1 MLVDMNA
8 PDIFLTDFEITE
20 TTEFFHAVLGRCLI
34 VATRFDSLCDHACVL
49 TRFKSGELSLSELEE
64 EVVKFRTLA
73 SNIHKIVPKDMLPE
87 LFDIFDKARIA
98 RNSIAHGLCKGLT
111 GCIDTKVTD
120 LDFIQ
125 MVQEV
130 IEPMA
135 LADYW
140 ISYYL
145 SKLNQ
150 EPLLQIKPENY
161 QNNFLKW
168 ALDCNS
174 EYWIPSPPYPYKI

>member
-1 MLVDMNA
+1 MND

-34 VATRFDSLCDHACVL
+34 VATRFDSLCDHTCLV
-49 TRFKSGELSLSELEE
+49 TRFKIGELSLSVLKD

-73 SNIHKIVPKDMLPE
+73 SNIHKMFPQDMFPE
-87 LFDIFDKARIA
+87 LFDIFDEARIA

-120 LDFIQ
+120 LEFIQ

-130 IEPMA
+130 IKPIA
-135 LADYW
+135 LADCW
-140 ISYYL
+140 ISYFL

-161 QNNFLKW
+161 QKKILNW
-168 ALDCNS
+168 VLDCNS

>member
-1 MLVDMNA
+1 MVLDYGF
-8 PDIFLTDFEITE
+8 IFGEANYNPLPCSKIHHE
-20 TTEFFHAVLGRCLI
+20 RS
-34 VATRFDSLCDHACVL
+34 TR
-49 TRFKSGELSLSELEE
+49 
-64 EVVKFRTLA
+64 
-73 SNIHKIVPKDMLPE
+73 P
-87 LFDIFDKARIA
+87 
-98 RNSIAHGLCKGLT
+98 RNSIAHGLCKGLA

-120 LDFIQ
+120 LEFIQ

-130 IEPMA
+130 IEPIA

-161 QNNFLKW
+161 QNKFLKW
-168 ALDCNS
+168 VLDCNS

>member
-1 MLVDMNA
+1 HSIAKNGSSAECHTFSVNRGLVN
-8 PDIFLTDFEITE
+8 TY
-20 TTEFFHAVLGRCLI
+20 
-34 VATRFDSLCDHACVL
+34 
-49 TRFKSGELSLSELEE
+49 
-64 EVVKFRTLA
+64 
-73 SNIHKIVPKDMLPE
+73 PKDMLPE

-98 RNSIAHGLCKGLT
+98 RNSIAHGLCKGLA

-120 LDFIQ
+120 LEFIQ

-130 IEPMA
+130 IEPIA

-161 QNNFLKW
+161 QNKFLKW
-168 ALDCNS
+168 VLDCNS

>member
-1 MLVDMNA
+1 MLVDMND

-20 TTEFFHAVLGRCLI
+20 TAEFFHAVLGRCLI
-34 VATRFDSLCDHACVL
+34 AATRFDSLCDHACVL

-64 EVVKFRTLA
+64 EVVKFRTLT

-98 RNSIAHGLCKGLT
+98 RNSIAHELCKGLT

-120 LDFIQ
+120 LELIR

-130 IEPMA
+130 IEPIA

-145 SKLNQ
+145 SKLNL
-150 EPLLQIKPENY
+150 EPLLQITPENY
-161 QNNFLKW
+161 QKQTLNWVLYS
-168 ALDCNS
+168 NS
-174 EYWIPSPPYPYKI
+174 EYWIPSPPHRYNI